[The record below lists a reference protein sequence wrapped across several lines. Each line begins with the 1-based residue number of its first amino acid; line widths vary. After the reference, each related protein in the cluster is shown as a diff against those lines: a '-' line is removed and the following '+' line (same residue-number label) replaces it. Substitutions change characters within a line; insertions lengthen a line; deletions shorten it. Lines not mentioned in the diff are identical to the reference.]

1 MMNEEVNVIG
11 HLLDVEKNAE
21 QLVSDAQI
29 EASKRISAAKAAS
42 DSEYKKLYADLAVRL
57 EQEYQEKIA
66 EISASHEKNLKV
78 YKEKIQGSEKDEKS
92 FYALLDS
99 ILFSA

>member
-66 EISASHEKNLKV
+66 EISGFSVEQLQMMV
-78 YKEKIQGSEKDEKS
+78 DEIS
-92 FYALLDS
+92 R
-99 ILFSA
+99 

>member
-1 MMNEEVNVIG
+1 MNEEVNVIG

-29 EASKRISAAKAAS
+29 EASKRISAAKATS
-42 DSEYKKLYADLAVRL
+42 DGEYKKLYADLAVRL

-66 EISASHEKNLKV
+66 EISASHRKELEV
-78 YKEKIQGSEKDEKS
+78 YKDKIRSSEKDAKS
-92 FYALLDS
+92 FHELLDS